1 VRGEHLDGYA
11 HRVLTPAE
19 VLIFV
24 RYRERL
30 SGRVL
35 DLGCGAGRTLGYL
48 VALGAET
55 HGIDIAPAMVE
66 HCRQAFPAATVR
78 VGELTSLG
86 ECVDGS
92 FDAVLA
98 TDNLFDVLDDAER
111 QRALK
116 DIRDLLTPE
125 GLLIFSSHDLGY
137 LDAHPGPRE
146 WEMPSRTEKLRKLA
160 ERSPVDLF
168 RAIGRRR
175 RAAANR
181 RRLMPLQQRSD
192 QRFSPRL
199 QPASLLH
206 PPRRPGAPA
215 RGARFR
221 DDGVHRRGRGR
232 GRARRKWADGL
243 ALLRSS
249 ARLNRLEPSVDP
261 EPSQPTGSAN
271 GLAPLLQCPSRSCSC
286 HGLRPI
292 AEMMDITGSLA
303 HGCASHAC

>member
-1 VRGEHLDGYA
+1 MNGADAPTITVHADAASAQAASNARVWVRGEHLDGYA

-181 RRLMPLQQRSD
+181 RRLMPLQQRHD
-192 QRFSPRL
+192 DYAVINDFPHDY
-199 QPASLLH
+199 SLLH
-206 PPRRPGAPA
+206 YYIRRDAQVRQLAELGFVTMECIDAEGDAVAPGGSGPT
-215 RGARFR
+215 
-221 DDGVHRRGRGR
+221 DSLYYV
-232 GRARRKWADGL
+232 
-243 ALLRSS
+243 
-249 ARLNRLEPSVDP
+249 ARL
-261 EPSQPTGSAN
+261 A
-271 GLAPLLQCPSRSCSC
+271 
-286 HGLRPI
+286 
-292 AEMMDITGSLA
+292 
-303 HGCASHAC
+303 